1 MNDND
6 RSIVGFAML
15 GHALFHTYELSIPV
29 FIVAWLD
36 YFSTTEATL
45 GLVVGVGYAL
55 VGVGALPSGVL
66 SDRYGSRRPVVLAVF
81 GMGVGFL
88 ALALAPNV
96 VVLAGALVIWGAA
109 ASVYHPAALALLSR
123 GTEQRGTAFAY
134 HGAAGNVGTVLGP
147 LAAALLLAFLE
158 WRLVAALFVLP
169 ALVGGLSALRLDFDE
184 GAGVEGGHP
193 ADASGSGAGTGGS
206 DGDGDGG
213 SRSDLDSDPDLEPE
227 TDGGTPADGLRG
239 LSRDARALFSGGFV
253 LVFSIVLLYGL
264 FYRGILTFLPE
275 ILGDLP
281 LFDPVTVGSTEFEP
295 SQYVYAGLLTVGVLG
310 QYAGGRL
317 TDATDTVRLLG
328 GTFLALALAA
338 LAFVPAANAGMGPLL
353 AVCVALGFLI
363 YFVAPVYQAT
373 VADYADSD
381 VHGLS
386 YGFTYLSM
394 FGVGALGAVVAGAVL
409 SFTGT
414 GVLFVVLAAIVVVAA
429 GLCGWLLFGR

>member
-29 FIVAWLD
+29 FIVAWLE

-45 GLVVGVGYAL
+45 GLVVGAGYAL
-55 VGVGALPSGVL
+55 VGVGALPSGIL

-96 VVLAGALVIWGAA
+96 LVLGAALVIWGAA

-123 GTEQRGTAFAY
+123 GTEQRGTALAY

-169 ALVGGLSALRLDFDE
+169 ALGGGLAALRLDFDE
-184 GAGVEGGHP
+184 GAGVEDGHP
-193 ADASGSGAGTGGS
+193 ADGS
-206 DGDGDGG
+206 DADPDPDPEPEADGG
-213 SRSDLDSDPDLEPE
+213 A
-227 TDGGTPADGLRG
+227 TVGGIRG
-239 LSRDARALFSGGFV
+239 LYRDSRALFSGGFV
-253 LVFSIVLLYGL
+253 LVFAIILLYGL
-264 FYRGILTFLPE
+264 FYRGVLTFLPE
-275 ILGDLP
+275 MLADLP
-281 LFDPVTVGSTEFEP
+281 LFDPVVVGATEFEP
-295 SQYVYAGLLTVGVLG
+295 GQYVYAGLLTVGVLG

-317 TDATDTVRLLG
+317 TDATDTVHLLG
-328 GTFLALALAA
+328 GTFLALALVA
-338 LAFVPAANAGMGPLL
+338 LAFVPASRAGLGPLL

-394 FGVGALGAVVAGAVL
+394 FGVGALGAVLAGTVL

-414 GVLFVVLAAIVVVAA
+414 AVLFVVLAGGVVVAA
-429 GLCGWLLFGR
+429 GLCGWLLLRG